1 MASMNICLHARIDL
15 NIKFILFPHLR
26 GSQERGFIHQFS
38 NVIKDLCHSSKAVG
52 PPTVVA

>member
-26 GSQERGFIHQFS
+26 GSQEGRFIHQFS
-38 NVIKDLCHSSKAVG
+38 NVIKDLCRSSKADG
-52 PPTVVA
+52 PPTMVA